1 MSPLLLVTL
10 FVSALYGWVA
20 WRLRRTPPAASVRWL
35 LPLALLAH
43 GALIYQSMLG
53 QGDIRLGFGNSLST
67 ILWLTALAYWLTSQ
81 GAPLARLQSWV
92 SGMAAV
98 SVLVM
103 AFFTASHAIPDS
115 KALALRMHL
124 VVSFLAYGLLA
135 VAALHAVL
143 MTMLE
148 KQLHRGALMQDG
160 APPLLTLEAMLFRTI
175 GVGFVLL
182 TLEAMLFQ
190 TIGVGFALLTLAVFS
205 GVFFSEELFGT
216 PLQFSHKVVF
226 AILSWLVFGG
236 LLIGRHFRGWR
247 GRTALVWTITG
258 FTLLLL
264 AYLGTQFVMEVLLG
278 R

>member
-10 FVSALYGWVA
+10 CVGALYGWVA
-20 WRLRRTPPAASVRWL
+20 WRLQREPSAASVRFL
-35 LPLALLAH
+35 IPLALLAH
-43 GALIYQSMLG
+43 GGLIYHSVLG

-67 ILWLTALAYWLTSQ
+67 ILWLTALAYSVSSH
-81 GAPLARLQSWV
+81 GAPMARLQSWV
-92 SGMAAV
+92 SGLAAL
-98 SVLVM
+98 SVLGMLV
-103 AFFTASHAIPDS
+103 FTDSHVIPNS
-115 KALALRMHL
+115 QALALRAHL

-135 VAALHAVL
+135 VAALNAVL

-148 KQLHRGALMQDG
+148 KQLHRGARLQNG

-175 GVGFVLL
+175 GF
-182 TLEAMLFQ
+182 
-190 TIGVGFALLTLAVFS
+190 GFALLTLTVLS
-205 GVFFSEELFGT
+205 GVFFSEELFGRS
-216 PLQFSHKVVF
+216 LQLSHKTVF

-236 LLIGRHFRGWR
+236 LLLGRHYRGWR

-264 AYLGTQFVMEVLLG
+264 AYLGTQFVLEVLLG

>member
-10 FVSALYGWVA
+10 CVSALYGWVA
-20 WRLRRTPPAASVRWL
+20 WRLQRTPPAASVRFL

-67 ILWLTALAYWLTSQ
+67 ILWLTALLYWLSSQ

-92 SGMAAV
+92 SGLAAV
-98 SVLVM
+98 SVLAM
-103 AFFTASHAIPDS
+103 ALFSATHVIPNS
-115 KALALRMHL
+115 QALALRAHL

-143 MTMLE
+143 MTLLE
-148 KQLHRGALMQDG
+148 KQLHRGAFLRDG
-160 APPLLTLEAMLFRTI
+160 APPLLTLEAMLFRAI
-175 GVGFVLL
+175 G
-182 TLEAMLFQ
+182 
-190 TIGVGFALLTLAVFS
+190 IGFALLTLTVLS
-205 GVFFSEELFGT
+205 GVVFSEEIFGKA
-216 PLQFSHKVVF
+216 LQFSHKIVF

-236 LLIGRHFRGWR
+236 LLLGRHYRGWR

-264 AYLGTQFVMEVLLG
+264 AYLGTQFVLEVLLG

>member
-10 FVSALYGWVA
+10 CVSALYGWVA
-20 WRLRRTPPAASVRWL
+20 WRLLRTPSSVFVRTM

-43 GALIYQSMLG
+43 GALIFQSILG

-67 ILWLTALAYWLTSQ
+67 ILWLTALVYWLSSQ

-92 SGMAAV
+92 SGLAAL
-98 SVLVM
+98 SLLVM
-103 AFFTASHAIPDS
+103 AVFTASHPIPNS
-115 KALALRMHL
+115 QALALRAHL
-124 VVSFLAYGLLA
+124 IVSFLAYGLLA
-135 VAALHAVL
+135 VAALHAVM

-148 KQLHRGALMQDG
+148 KQLHRGSSLQSG
-160 APPLLTLEAMLFRTI
+160 APPLLTLEAMLFR
-175 GVGFVLL
+175 
-182 TLEAMLFQ
+182 

-216 PLQFSHKVVF
+216 PLQFSHKIVL
-226 AILSWLVFGG
+226 ASLSWLVFGG
-236 LLIGRHFRGWR
+236 LLAGRHFRGWR
-247 GRTALVWTITG
+247 GRTALYWTITG

-264 AYLGTQFVMEVLLG
+264 AYLGTQFVLEVLLG

>member
-1 MSPLLLVTL
+1 MSLLLLATL

-20 WRLRRTPPAASVRWL
+20 WRLPQRSSAGSVRWL

-43 GALIYQSMLG
+43 GGLIYQSVLA

-67 ILWLTALAYWLTSQ
+67 ILWLATLVYWMASQ

-92 SGMAAV
+92 SGLAAV
-98 SVLVM
+98 SVLAM
-103 AFFTASHAIPDS
+103 AVFPETHVVPNSQT
-115 KALALRMHL
+115 LALRAHL

-148 KQLHRGALMQDG
+148 KQLHRGALMQEG
-160 APPLLTLEAMLFRTI
+160 APPLLTLEAMLFKTI
-175 GVGFVLL
+175 GL
-182 TLEAMLFQ
+182 
-190 TIGVGFALLTLAVFS
+190 GFALLTLAVFS
-205 GVFFSEELFGT
+205 GVFFSEALFGT
-216 PLQFSHKVVF
+216 PLQLSHKVVF

-236 LLIGRHFRGWR
+236 LLVGRHFRGWR
-247 GRTALVWTITG
+247 GRVALYWTITG

-264 AYLGTQFVMEVLLG
+264 AYLGTQFVLEVMLE

>member
-10 FVSALYGWVA
+10 CVSALYGWVA

-92 SGMAAV
+92 SGLAAV

-103 AFFTASHAIPDS
+103 AFSTASHAIPDS
-115 KALALRMHL
+115 QALALRMHL

-182 TLEAMLFQ
+182 TL
-190 TIGVGFALLTLAVFS
+190 AVFS

-216 PLQFSHKVVF
+216 PLQFSHKTVF

-236 LLIGRHFRGWR
+236 LLVGRHFRGWR

>member
-1 MSPLLLVTL
+1 MSALLLVTL
-10 FVSALYGWVA
+10 CVSGLYAWVA
-20 WRLRRTPPAASVRWL
+20 WRLRRTPPAASVRFL

-53 QGDIRLGFGNSLST
+53 YGNIRLGFGNSLST
-67 ILWLTALAYWLTSQ
+67 ILWLTALVYWVSSQ

-92 SGMAAV
+92 SGLAAV
-98 SVLVM
+98 SLLGMVL
-103 AFFTASHAIPDS
+103 FTNTHVIPNS
-115 KALALRMHL
+115 QALALRAHL

-143 MTMLE
+143 MTLLE
-148 KQLHRGALMQDG
+148 KQLHRGAFLRDG
-160 APPLLTLEAMLFRTI
+160 APPLLTLEAMLFRSI
-175 GVGFVLL
+175 G
-182 TLEAMLFQ
+182 
-190 TIGVGFALLTLAVFS
+190 IGFALLTLAVIS
-205 GVFFSEELFGT
+205 GVFFSEELFGKA
-216 PLQFSHKVVF
+216 LQFSHKIVF

-236 LLIGRHFRGWR
+236 LLLGRHYRGWR

-264 AYLGTQFVMEVLLG
+264 AYLGTQFVLEVVLG

>member
-1 MSPLLLVTL
+1 M
-10 FVSALYGWVA
+10 SALYGWVA
-20 WRLRRTPPAASVRWL
+20 WRLQRTPAAASVRFL

-67 ILWLTALAYWLTSQ
+67 ILWLTALVYWFSSQ

-92 SGMAAV
+92 SALAAV
-98 SVLVM
+98 SVLIM
-103 AFFTASHAIPDS
+103 ALFTTTHAIPNS
-115 KALALRMHL
+115 QALALRAHL
-124 VVSFLAYGLLA
+124 VVSFLAYGFLA

-143 MTMLE
+143 MTLLE
-148 KQLHRGALMQDG
+148 KRLHRGAFLQDG
-160 APPLLTLEAMLFRTI
+160 APPLLTLEAMLFKAI
-175 GVGFVLL
+175 G
-182 TLEAMLFQ
+182 
-190 TIGVGFALLTLAVFS
+190 IGFALLTLAVLS
-205 GVFFSEELFGT
+205 GIFFSEELFGT
-216 PLQFSHKVVF
+216 ALQFSHKVVF

-236 LLIGRHFRGWR
+236 LLLGRHFRGWR

-264 AYLGTQFVMEVLLG
+264 AYLGTQFVLEVLLG

>member
-1 MSPLLLVTL
+1 MSPLLLATL
-10 FVSALYGWVA
+10 CVSALYGWVA
-20 WRLRRTPPAASVRWL
+20 WRLRRAPGAASVRAL
-35 LPLALLAH
+35 LPLALVAH
-43 GALIYQSMLG
+43 GALIYHSVLG

-67 ILWLTALAYWLTSQ
+67 ILWLTALAYWLSSQ

-92 SGMAAV
+92 SGLAAA
-98 SVLVM
+98 SVLLM
-103 AFFTASHAIPDS
+103 AVFTDTHAIPNS
-115 KALALRMHL
+115 QALALRAHL

-148 KQLHRGALMQDG
+148 KQLHRGGALTQDG

-175 GVGFVLL
+175 GVGF
-182 TLEAMLFQ
+182 
-190 TIGVGFALLTLAVFS
+190 GLLTLAVFS

-216 PLQFSHKVVF
+216 AVQLSHKTVL

-236 LLIGRHFRGWR
+236 LLLGRHFRGWR
-247 GRTALVWTITG
+247 GRTALYWTITG

-264 AYLGTQFVMEVLLG
+264 AYLGTQFVLEVLLG

>member
-1 MSPLLLVTL
+1 
-10 FVSALYGWVA
+10 VSALYGWVA
-20 WRLRRTPPAASVRWL
+20 WRLRRAPGAVSVRAL

-43 GALIYQSMLG
+43 GALIYHSVLG

-67 ILWLTALAYWLTSQ
+67 ILWLTALAYWLSSQ

-92 SGMAAV
+92 SGLAAA
-98 SVLVM
+98 SVLLMVV
-103 AFFTASHAIPDS
+103 FTDSHAIPNS
-115 KALALRMHL
+115 QALALRAHL

-148 KQLHRGALMQDG
+148 KQLHRGALTQDG

-182 TLEAMLFQ
+182 TL
-190 TIGVGFALLTLAVFS
+190 AVFS

-216 PLQFSHKVVF
+216 AVQFSHKTVL

-236 LLIGRHFRGWR
+236 LLLGRRFRGWR
-247 GRTALVWTITG
+247 GRTALYWTITG

-264 AYLGTQFVMEVLLG
+264 AYLGTQFVLEVLLG

>member
-10 FVSALYGWVA
+10 CVSALYGWLA
-20 WRLRRTPPAASVRWL
+20 WRLQRAPSAASVRAL

-43 GALIYQSMLG
+43 GALIYHSILG

-67 ILWLTALAYWLTSQ
+67 ILWLTALIYWLASQ

-92 SGMAAV
+92 SGLAGI
-98 SVLVM
+98 SVLAM
-103 AFFTASHAIPDS
+103 AVFTQTHAIPDS
-115 KALALRMHL
+115 QTLALRAHL

-148 KQLHRGALMQDG
+148 KQLHRGAFLQNG
-160 APPLLTLEAMLFRTI
+160 APPLLTLEAMLFK
-175 GVGFVLL
+175 
-182 TLEAMLFQ
+182 
-190 TIGVGFALLTLAVFS
+190 TIGVGFALLTLALFS

-216 PLQFSHKVVF
+216 ALQLSHKTVF
-226 AILSWLVFGG
+226 AVLSWLVFGG
-236 LLIGRHFRGWR
+236 LLLGRHFRGWR

-258 FTLLLL
+258 FMLLLL
-264 AYLGTQFVMEVLLG
+264 AYLGTQFVLEVLLG

>member
-10 FVSALYGWVA
+10 CVSALYGWVA
-20 WRLRRTPPAASVRWL
+20 WRLQRTPPAASVRWL
-35 LPLALLAH
+35 LPLALVAH
-43 GALIYQSMLG
+43 GALIYQSVLG

-67 ILWLTALAYWLTSQ
+67 ILWLTALVYWMASH

-92 SGMAAV
+92 SGLAAL
-98 SVLVM
+98 SVLAM
-103 AFFTASHAIPDS
+103 AFFSVSHAIPNS
-115 KALALRMHL
+115 QALALRAHL

-148 KQLHRGALMQDG
+148 KQLHRGAHLRDS
-160 APPLLTLEAMLFRTI
+160 APP
-175 GVGFVLL
+175 LL

-205 GVFFSEELFGT
+205 GIVFSEALFGT
-216 PLQFSHKVVF
+216 PLQFSHKIVF
-226 AILSWLVFGG
+226 GILSWLVFGG
-236 LLIGRHFRGWR
+236 LLVGRHFRGWR

-264 AYLGTQFVMEVLLG
+264 AYLGTQFVLEVLLG

>member
-10 FVSALYGWVA
+10 CVSALYGWVA
-20 WRLRRTPPAASVRWL
+20 WRLQRTPSAASVRLL

-43 GALIYQSMLG
+43 GALIYHSVLG

-67 ILWLTALAYWLTSQ
+67 ILWLTALVYWLASR

-92 SGMAAV
+92 SGLAAA
-98 SVLVM
+98 SVLGM
-103 AFFTASHAIPDS
+103 AFFTASHAIPNS
-115 KALALRMHL
+115 QALALRAHL

-148 KQLHRGALMQDG
+148 KQLHRGALLQG
-160 APPLLTLEAMLFRTI
+160 GTPPLLTLEAMLFKTI
-175 GVGFVLL
+175 GL
-182 TLEAMLFQ
+182 
-190 TIGVGFALLTLAVFS
+190 GFALLTLAVFS

-216 PLQFSHKVVF
+216 ALQLSHKIVF

-236 LLIGRHFRGWR
+236 LLLGRHFRGWR
-247 GRTALVWTITG
+247 GRTALYWTITG

-264 AYLGTQFVMEVLLG
+264 AYLGTQFVLEVVL
-278 R
+278 RR

>member
-1 MSPLLLVTL
+1 MSSLLLATL
-10 FVSALYGWVA
+10 CVSALYGWVA
-20 WRLRRTPPAASVRWL
+20 WRLLRTPPAPAVRWL
-35 LPLALLAH
+35 MPLALLGH
-43 GALIYQSMLG
+43 GALLYQSVLG

-67 ILWLTALAYWLTSQ
+67 ILWLAALVYWVGGL

-92 SGMAAV
+92 SGLAAL
-98 SVLVM
+98 SVLLM
-103 AFFTASHAIPDS
+103 AFFTASHVIPNS
-115 KALALRMHL
+115 QALALRAHL

-148 KQLHRGALMQDG
+148 KQLHRGALMQEG

-175 GVGFVLL
+175 G
-182 TLEAMLFQ
+182 A
-190 TIGVGFALLTLAVFS
+190 GFALLTLAVFS
-205 GVFFSEELFGT
+205 GVFFSEVLFGT

-236 LLIGRHFRGWR
+236 LLVGRHYRGWR
-247 GRTALVWTITG
+247 GRTALYWTITG

-264 AYLGTQFVMEVLLG
+264 AYLGTQFVLEVLLG